1 MASSPKV
8 NITFTTEA
16 TARPLNSVIDL
27 AKEETKEATAN
38 SGRTIIV
45 FLGRSRRMAN
55 DSLSGELKVLTA
67 VAGSSIDSSSVA
79 KTLGDVGA
87 ALVAAGVG
95 ASLLVVQASA

>member
-1 MASSPKV
+1 MAPSPKA
-8 NITFTTEA
+8 NIIFTTEA

-27 AKEETKEATAN
+27 AKEETKEATAT

-45 FLGRSRRMAN
+45 CLGRSRRMAD
-55 DSLSGELKVLTA
+55 DSLSRELKVLTA
-67 VAGSSIDSSSVA
+67 VAGSTIDISSVA

-95 ASLLVVQASA
+95 ASLLVVQAV